1 MELKSSKQASV
12 TSKQTPVVSKQ
23 KSTSI
28 VNISVRYHKIFDY
41 KLTKEEAVKWQYKN
55 QKIVIKGGKSETR
68 LQREKY
74 SQKKLKIAQKAV
86 MLISKVP
93 TVLFVGVTGSLA
105 MMNADKNSDIDLLII
120 TRKNTLWTTRA
131 LVYGILLVMGYQ
143 LRKPEQKNEKDKL
156 CLNMW
161 LDETSLV
168 WGRKD
173 RNIYTA
179 HEIAQIVPLVNKNDI
194 YERFL
199 FLNKWILDYWPR
211 AVEIRNLKFEIGK
224 LNGKRNMIERL
235 SFFIQYLYMKNKIT
249 TEIVTNNK
257 AIFHKNDWGKVVISK
272 LYFH

>member
-28 VNISVRYHKIFDY
+28 DNISVRYHKIFDY
-41 KLTKEEAVKWQYKN
+41 SLTKEEAVKWQYKN
-55 QKIVIKGGKSETR
+55 QKTVVKGGKSETR

-120 TRKNTLWTTRA
+120 TRKNMLWTTRA

-143 LRKPEQKNEKDKL
+143 LRKPEQENEKDKL

-168 WGRKD
+168 WDKKD

-179 HEIAQIVPLVNKNDI
+179 HEIAQIVPLINKNNI

-199 FLNKWILDYWPR
+199 YKNIWIISYWPN
-211 AVEIRNLKFEIGK
+211 AVTVRSIKYVVRGNNVNILEKIAFK
-224 LNGKRNMIERL
+224 L
-235 SFFIQYLYMKNKIT
+235 QYLYMKSKIT
-249 TEIVTNNK
+249 TEIITPYM
-257 AIFHKNDWGKVVISK
+257 AIFHKNNWGKVVMNK
-272 LYFH
+272 LSY